1 MNRGPFLGGR
11 FVCVAWCAHTPR
23 TNAGISLALAEMLT
37 KVPAALALVPLDGR
51 DAHSEGHLIGA
62 LRGVHGSRGHLRCV
76 LAHLHLWEK
85 WGWREKKELCFC
97 VFELNWGHMATVG
110 VRHLGR
116 DWKHISTLLVM
127 KKKRSSS
134 TPFTPPLSPPPS
146 WLTPSLTPP
155 SHHLLSSALSEASS
169 TWMIA
174 LASSEAPTA
183 FSFRACSRHLFTSSR
198 SVRTSAHTSP
208 STAGH
213 SPVGQAAW
221 EREREREKR
230 HIEGKVGCAIWGE

>member
-1 MNRGPFLGGR
+1 MDRAATSAASLHISTYGR
-11 FVCVAWCAHTPR
+11 NGVGERKKNLVFV
-23 TNAGISLALAEMLT
+23 
-37 KVPAALALVPLDGR
+37 
-51 DAHSEGHLIGA
+51 
-62 LRGVHGSRGHLRCV
+62 
-76 LAHLHLWEK
+76 
-85 WGWREKKELCFC
+85 F
-97 VFELNWGHMATVG
+97 FESNLGHMAKVG

-134 TPFTPPLSPPPS
+134 TPFTPLSPPPS

-183 FSFRACSRHLFTSSR
+183 FSFRAC
-198 SVRTSAHTSP
+198 
-208 STAGH
+208 
-213 SPVGQAAW
+213 
-221 EREREREKR
+221 
-230 HIEGKVGCAIWGE
+230 

>member
-85 WGWREKKELCFC
+85 WGWREKKSNEMLRYGRKGLATSGKKGLERERKKG
-97 VFELNWGHMATVG
+97 VELNSGIWEKGG
-110 VRHLGR
+110 VRHMGENG
-116 DWKHISTLLVM
+116 
-127 KKKRSSS
+127 
-134 TPFTPPLSPPPS
+134 LS
-146 WLTPSLTPP
+146 
-155 SHHLLSSALSEASS
+155 
-169 TWMIA
+169 
-174 LASSEAPTA
+174 
-183 FSFRACSRHLFTSSR
+183 
-198 SVRTSAHTSP
+198 
-208 STAGH
+208 G
-213 SPVGQAAW
+213 
-221 EREREREKR
+221 
-230 HIEGKVGCAIWGE
+230 